1 MPPEIIYQHQFDVI
15 ASSELNTFVGHD
27 DPDVQQEDMLIM
39 MTRSVLIA
47 SVDHFDL
54 VCLPTLFTNV
64 SPDF

>member
-39 MTRSVLIA
+39 MTMVKSLK
-47 SVDHFDL
+47 VDTKATKLKKKIYFFFSKPL
-54 VCLPTLFTNV
+54 
-64 SPDF
+64 

>member
-39 MTRSVLIA
+39 MT
-47 SVDHFDL
+47 
-54 VCLPTLFTNV
+54 NV
-64 SPDF
+64 M